1 MTLLIAFALAA
12 AAPRGA
18 VLVASGAW
26 TAIDRGQVC
35 EALSQSPRAVPKG
48 QPKPV
53 AGFAF
58 SPDRRRW
65 GEFHARLSRAS
76 RPGSSIL
83 LTVAGQPFLLVSRGN
98 SAWSRGPSQEQAI
111 IAALRTAG
119 SMRIEGRDGS
129 GRRISDPYVLE
140 GAPTAIDAAAARCAL
155 RGAGKIP

>member
-1 MTLLIAFALAA
+1 MTLIIALALAA
-12 AAPRGA
+12 AGPRDA
-18 VLVASGAW
+18 VLVAGGAW

-48 QPKPV
+48 EPKPV

-58 SPDRRRW
+58 SSDRRRW

-98 SAWSRGPSQEQAI
+98 SAWSRGPSQEAAI
-111 IAALRTAG
+111 LTAVRTAG
-119 SMRIEGRDGS
+119 SMRIEGRDSS
-129 GRRISDPYVLE
+129 GRRISDPYVLD

>member
-1 MTLLIAFALAA
+1 MTLVIALALAA
-12 AAPRGA
+12 AGPRGA
-18 VLVASGAW
+18 VLVAGGAW

-48 QPKPV
+48 EPKPV

-65 GEFHARLSRAS
+65 GEFHARLSRAP
-76 RPGSSIL
+76 RAGSSIL
-83 LTVAGQPFLLVSRGN
+83 LTVAGQPFLLVSRG
-98 SAWSRGPSQEQAI
+98 SYAWSSGPSQEAAI
-111 IAALRTAG
+111 IAAVRSAG
-119 SMRIEGRDGS
+119 SMRIEGRDGT
-129 GRRISDPYVLE
+129 GRRISDPYMLD